1 MTAGGLVL
9 IDCRFGLAY
18 VCVCVG
24 GGGSSV
30 VGSIVECGALFGW

>member
-18 VCVCVG
+18 VCVCR